1 MLFAWPLLD
10 IPHMV
15 FPLLRFLFP
24 PPSLSLSPPS
34 ALSRMMK
41 ERGIAIVIVGHPAT
55 PIVESRARF
64 CISAA
69 HTREQLDYCLEVLD
83 EVRMLD

>member
-1 MLFAWPLLD
+1 
-10 IPHMV
+10 
-15 FPLLRFLFP
+15 
-24 PPSLSLSPPS
+24 
-34 ALSRMMK
+34 MMK